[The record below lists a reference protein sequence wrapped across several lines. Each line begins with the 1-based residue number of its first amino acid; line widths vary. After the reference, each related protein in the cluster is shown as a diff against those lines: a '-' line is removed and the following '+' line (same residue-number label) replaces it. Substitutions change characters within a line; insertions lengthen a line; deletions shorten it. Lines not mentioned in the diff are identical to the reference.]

1 MQFPLFPFPV
11 NNTSQQK
18 QLTKMFCKIVAPE
31 LWSKTM
37 KNNCGEPHFLPSE
50 VVNYR
55 PATLL
60 MLNSSKGV
68 FFKVF
73 ECKY

>member
-1 MQFPLFPFPV
+1 M
-11 NNTSQQK
+11 
-18 QLTKMFCKIVAPE
+18 VAPE

-60 MLNSSKGV
+60 RLNSSKGV